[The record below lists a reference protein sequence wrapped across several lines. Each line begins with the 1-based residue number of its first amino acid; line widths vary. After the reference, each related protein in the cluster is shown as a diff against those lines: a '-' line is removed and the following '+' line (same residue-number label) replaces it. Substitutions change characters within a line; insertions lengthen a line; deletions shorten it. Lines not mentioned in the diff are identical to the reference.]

1 MKKKLNIQLIGIAML
16 SMVLTMVLI
25 LIVYYNLFQQQVLD
39 ELKTVAQM
47 MSTMN
52 NVTEYNM
59 PTYQTEF
66 SDLRISLLDSGGNV
80 LYDSNVDAATL
91 DNHAERPEI
100 SDAYETGEGQT
111 IRHSDTLAQNTF
123 YYALRLDNGYVLR
136 LAKEA
141 RSIFSVFASS
151 IPSLFVV
158 ILILTL
164 ICTLVARLLTRSL
177 MRPIEDMAKDV
188 DHMGEIQTYRE
199 LEPFIQ
205 TINRQHEDIIK
216 SAKMRQEFTANVS
229 HELKTPLT
237 VISGYSELIENGMVS
252 EEDTVRFSHEIHR
265 NASRLLTLINDIL
278 RLSELDSG
286 ERSLPFEKV
295 DLYDVAQNCISML
308 EINAEKHNVSLF
320 LYGQHTFIKANRQML
335 EEVIFNLCDNAIRYN
350 EPGGKVDISIKE
362 SNDNIILMISDNGI
376 GISSENQKRI
386 FERFYRVDKSRSK
399 KTGGT
404 GLGLAIVKHIVEQ
417 MDAKLHL
424 ESELGKGTTITIF
437 FKCSTSLQD
446 GNPSYNI

>member
-16 SMVLTMVLI
+16 SMLLTMVLI

-39 ELKTVAQM
+39 ELKTIAQM

-52 NVTEYNM
+52 NITEYDM
-59 PTYQTEF
+59 PTYQTGF
-66 SDLRISLLDSGGNV
+66 SDLRISLLDSDGNV
-80 LYDSNVDAATL
+80 LYDSDVDASTL

-100 SDAYETGEGQT
+100 SDAYKNGEGQT

-123 YYALRLDNGYVLR
+123 YYALRLDNGCVLR
-136 LAKEA
+136 LSKEA

-151 IPSLFVV
+151 IPFLFVA

-188 DHMGEIQTYRE
+188 DHMGEVQTYRE

-237 VISGYSELIENGMVS
+237 VISGYSELIENGMVN
-252 EEDTVRFSHEIHR
+252 EEDTVRFSKEIHR

-286 ERSLPFEKV
+286 EQSLPFENV

-320 LYGQHTFIKANRQML
+320 LYGKHTLIKANRQML
-335 EEVIFNLCDNAIRYN
+335 EEVIFNLCDNGIRYN
-350 EPGGKVDISIKE
+350 EPGGKVEISIKE
-362 SNDNIILMISDNGI
+362 NTDNIILMIKDNGI
-376 GISSENQKRI
+376 GISCENQKRI

-437 FKCSTSLQD
+437 FKHFPTSQE
-446 GNPSYNI
+446 